1 MGPNCFIAVIGILY
15 DLISKFKTGGWL
27 LVQNF
32 LTLIHRAG
40 GESVWVCYLGNI
52 FHTKDVE
59 NWQERLGSVDMS
71 YQFLGG

>member
-1 MGPNCFIAVIGILY
+1 MLFEV
-15 DLISKFKTGGWL
+15 
-27 LVQNF
+27 
-32 LTLIHRAG
+32 
-40 GESVWVCYLGNI
+40 GNI